1 MAANARSRAA
11 ILRLG
16 AMEEGTL
23 RSRMVRRNG
32 QAFDS
37 VFFSILD
44 TEWPAVKRKLE
55 AALQSSAQSAQLS
68 NG

>member
-1 MAANARSRAA
+1 
-11 ILRLG
+11 
-16 AMEEGTL
+16 
-23 RSRMVRRNG
+23 MVRRNG